1 MSYPQDCLIVEP
13 FFQID
18 SSQGDARGTY
28 KISRKIGQ
36 KNANLTDN
44 FSSCSFTHAVRE
56 VTDLRV
62 LDVLRLG
69 AEKGILWYCTED
81 DKPTHVSK
89 EEFEWQVFLGTTY
102 EDLISL
108 PLPQKLSAEFKQFEC
123 TPDKVEQYF
132 INYGMYYEYHLAFDM
147 KDVNGEKLM
156 KLSDQGAVLADWEYE
171 TYEDELKLFQQ
182 FEEQLFS
189 SLK

>member
-1 MSYPQDCLIVEP
+1 MSYPQDCLIVQP

-18 SSQGDARGTY
+18 SSQGDAQGTY

-36 KNANLTDN
+36 KNANLTDDY
-44 FSSCSFTHAVRE
+44 SSCSFTHAVRK

-69 AEKGILWYCTED
+69 AEKGILWYCNED

-89 EEFEWQVFLGTTY
+89 EEFEWQIFLGTTY
-102 EDLISL
+102 EDLTSL
-108 PLPQKLSAEFKQFEC
+108 SLPQKLLAEFKQFDC
-123 TPDKVEQYF
+123 TSDKVEQYF
-132 INYGMYYEYHLAFDM
+132 INYGMYLEYHLVFDM
-147 KDVNGEKLM
+147 KDANGEKLM

-171 TYEDELKLFQQ
+171 NYEDELKSFQQ